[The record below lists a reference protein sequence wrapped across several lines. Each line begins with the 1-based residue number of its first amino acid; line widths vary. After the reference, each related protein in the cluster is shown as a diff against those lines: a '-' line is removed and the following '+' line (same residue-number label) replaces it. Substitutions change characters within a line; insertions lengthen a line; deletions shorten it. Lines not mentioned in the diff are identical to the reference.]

1 MPSRAENVTGLKRAT
16 EAVTLSAFGG
26 QGVGERSVP
35 QGSQIREDW
44 WSVQK

>member
-16 EAVTLSAFGG
+16 EAVTFHLLME
-26 QGVGERSVP
+26 GVGERSVP